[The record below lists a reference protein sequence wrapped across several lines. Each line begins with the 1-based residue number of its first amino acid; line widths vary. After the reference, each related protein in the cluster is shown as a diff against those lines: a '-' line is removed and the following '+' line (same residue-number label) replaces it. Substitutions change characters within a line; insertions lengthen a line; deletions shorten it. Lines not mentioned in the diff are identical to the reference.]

1 MKTAI
6 WVILLGLVGWGAYSF
21 ATSNDDPVTLELL
34 ITTYAAVPLWAA
46 LVGAAAVGGL
56 AVLFALSP
64 SWVRLRLRTRRQARS
79 IAELE
84 QEVHGLRTL
93 PLGDEMETAEAARER

>member
-6 WVILLGLVGWGAYSF
+6 WVILLGLVGWVAYSF
-21 ATSNDDPVTLELL
+21 GTSNNEPVTLDLL
-34 ITTYAAVPLWAA
+34 ITTYTPVPLWVG
-46 LVGAAAVGGL
+46 LVGAAVVGGL

>member
-21 ATSNDDPVTLELL
+21 GSSNSGPVTLDLL
-34 ITTYAAVPLWAA
+34 ITTYTVVPLWAA
-46 LVGAAAVGGL
+46 LIGAAAFGGVV
-56 AVLFALSP
+56 VLFALSP